1 MNPSRIVFASLAA
14 FSLLAA
20 ACSDDAD
27 SPASSTS
34 SSATA
39 MASASSGAGGA
50 SVSSGAGGA
59 SVSSGAGGASVSSG
73 AGGASASSSGGGGM
87 LDKMVVGD
95 WMPKESQQGMNNPP
109 MPVPPGSPFYVLRA
123 DGTLGLKCGGSE
135 GTWTF
140 DANAPAPAIGVLHV
154 TLPGSNMVDWYVLT
168 LTATKLQFVEG
179 GDLFTFERAA
189 CP

>member
-14 FSLLAA
+14 FSLLVA

-39 MASASSGAGGA
+39 MASASSGG
-50 SVSSGAGGA
+50 GGA

-95 WMPKESQQGMNNPP
+95 WMPKEIQQGMNNPP

>member
-14 FSLLAA
+14 FSLLVA

-39 MASASSGAGGA
+39 MASASSGGGGA

-59 SVSSGAGGASVSSG
+59 SV
-73 AGGASASSSGGGGM
+73 SSSGGGGM

-95 WMPKESQQGMNNPP
+95 WMPKEIQQGMNNPP

>member
-1 MNPSRIVFASLAA
+1 
-14 FSLLAA
+14 
-20 ACSDDAD
+20 
-27 SPASSTS
+27 
-34 SSATA
+34 
-39 MASASSGAGGA
+39 
-50 SVSSGAGGA
+50 
-59 SVSSGAGGASVSSG
+59 
-73 AGGASASSSGGGGM
+73 M
-87 LDKMVVGD
+87 LDNMVVGD
-95 WMPKESQQGMNNPP
+95 WMPKEIQQGMNNPP
-109 MPVPPGSPFYVLRA
+109 MPAPPGSPFYVLRA

>member
-59 SVSSGAGGASVSSG
+59 S
-73 AGGASASSSGGGGM
+73 ASSSGGGGM

-95 WMPKESQQGMNNPP
+95 WMPKEIQQGMNNPP

>member
-34 SSATA
+34 GSATA

-59 SVSSGAGGASVSSG
+59 SVSSG
-73 AGGASASSSGGGGM
+73 GGGM

-95 WMPKESQQGMNNPP
+95 WMPKEIQQGMNNPP
-109 MPVPPGSPFYVLRA
+109 MPLPPGSPFYVLRA